1 MLDLLVHAIARK
13 QTGVILKE
21 DSILITIGLLKEY
34 IHREYG
40 QVSDIIG
47 LMSNNLSDMLDL
59 LMYAII
65 RKRSGVIL
73 REEKDQ
79 IISAAMGICKKCLNQ
94 IAHEECKHISYDIG
108 HMSADMSDIT
118 AYNIRMRE

>member
-1 MLDLLVHAIARK
+1 MLDLLVHAITRK
-13 QTGVILKE
+13 QTGVLLKE
-21 DSILITIGLLKEY
+21 DNILITLGLLKKY

-40 QVSDIIG
+40 QI
-47 LMSNNLSDMLDL
+47 SDMLDL

-79 IISAAMGICKKCLNQ
+79 IISAAMGIFKKCLNQ
-94 IAHEECKHISYDIG
+94 IAHEECKHISDDIG
-108 HMSADMSDIT
+108 HMSANMSDIT